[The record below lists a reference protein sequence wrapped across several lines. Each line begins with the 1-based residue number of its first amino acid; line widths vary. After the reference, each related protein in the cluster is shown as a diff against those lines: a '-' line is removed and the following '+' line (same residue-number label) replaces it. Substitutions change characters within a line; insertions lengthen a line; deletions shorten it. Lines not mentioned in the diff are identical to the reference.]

1 MNEIKNEKL
10 DLPFFSVIITS
21 YNRAALLKR
30 ALDSLISQTE
40 KDWEA
45 IIIDD
50 GSTDHTRFIMQSYL
64 KRNRNI
70 FYIPQK
76 SMGATLSKN
85 QGIFLSKG
93 KFVTFLDSDDEY
105 SPTHLETRK
114 ALLIKNSGVEFLYGG
129 VKVIGSE
136 YVPDRHNYQRMVHL
150 STCAIGGTFFI
161 KRQVSLLLNG
171 FTEMP
176 LGSDGDFFDRAYNK
190 GINMLKTELPTY
202 IYHRETLNSITNNIS
217 ECGSLQKTSPNY
229 SSDYESATGLIS

>member
-1 MNEIKNEKL
+1 MNKTKIEKS
-10 DLPFFSVIITS
+10 DQPFFSIIITS

-30 ALDSLISQTE
+30 ALDSLVAQTE

-45 IIIDD
+45 IVIDD

-64 KRNRNI
+64 KRNKNI

-85 QGIFLSKG
+85 TGIFLSKG
-93 KFVTFLDSDDEY
+93 KFITFLDSDDEY
-105 SPTHLETRK
+105 NPIHLETRK
-114 ALLIKNSGVEFLYGG
+114 ALLIKNRGVEFLHGG

-136 YVPDRHNYQRMVHL
+136 YVPDRRNYQRMVHL
-150 STCAIGGTFFI
+150 STCAVGGTFFI
-161 KRQVSLLLNG
+161 KRRVSLLLNG

-202 IYHRETLNSITNNIS
+202 IYHRETLNSITNNLSRCNEPKEIVPNCSS
-217 ECGSLQKTSPNY
+217 ESVM
-229 SSDYESATGLIS
+229 ALIS